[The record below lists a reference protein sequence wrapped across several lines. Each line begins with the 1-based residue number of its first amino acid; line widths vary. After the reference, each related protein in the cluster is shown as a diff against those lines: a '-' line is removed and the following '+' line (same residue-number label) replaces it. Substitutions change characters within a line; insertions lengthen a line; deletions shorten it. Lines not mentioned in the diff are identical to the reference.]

1 MAYGSCN
8 KKLEFLSNGHKI
20 KRDEKR
26 KIKDF
31 FHGNFYASIIIV
43 EFQTLNILN
52 EIDIIF
58 SKNNDLYIILQ
69 IAIIKNINCSQ
80 IEFIEIIN

>member
-1 MAYGSCN
+1 MAYSSCN
-8 KKLEFLSNGHKI
+8 KKLEFLSNGYKI

-31 FHGNFYASIIIV
+31 FHGNCYAWIIIV
-43 EFQTLNILN
+43 EFQSLNILN

-58 SKNNDLYIILQ
+58 IKNNDLYIIFVILTNSNN
-69 IAIIKNINCSQ
+69 KKY
-80 IEFIEIIN
+80 